1 MHIMPEL
8 YLRLLNRILTPILL
22 LLAFYLLFR
31 GHNLPGGGFIA
42 GLMAASAFQL
52 QILSRGHRRVR
63 RTIGP
68 YLNSG
73 IGLGLAVAICAGIV
87 GLMEGTF
94 FKGIWFKL
102 HMPLL
107 GYLKLGTPVFFD
119 LGVFLV
125 VVSVATSYLLGLSRV
140 SDSATL
146 RRDAAASLFPSDTPV
161 SDPSDPNLKPGQGA
175 DA

>member
-1 MHIMPEL
+1 MPEL
-8 YLRLLNRILTPILL
+8 YLRLLNRILTPVLL

-42 GLMAASAFQL
+42 GLMAAAAFQL
-52 QILSRGHRRVR
+52 QILSRGHDNVR

-73 IGLGLAVAICAGIV
+73 IGLGLAVAICAGIA
-87 GLMEGTF
+87 GLMKGTF

-102 HMPLL
+102 NLPLL
-107 GYLKLGTPVFFD
+107 GYLKLGTPVIFD

-125 VVSVATSYLLGLSRV
+125 VVSFATSYLLGLSRA
-140 SDSATL
+140 SDTVAIL
-146 RRDAAASLFPSDTPV
+146 HDDAASPVRSNSPASELSDLNVESGNRTD
-161 SDPSDPNLKPGQGA
+161 S
-175 DA
+175 